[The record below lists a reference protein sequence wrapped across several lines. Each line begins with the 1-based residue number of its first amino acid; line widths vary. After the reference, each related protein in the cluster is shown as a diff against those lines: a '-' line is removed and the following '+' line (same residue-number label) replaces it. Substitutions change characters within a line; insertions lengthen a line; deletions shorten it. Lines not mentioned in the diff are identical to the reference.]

1 VSSNAITDVGSGQVN
16 SSNEALE
23 IDWDSLE
30 ILPFTEDQIGSARP
44 IMDEDA
50 MYEFLGLREEDERAE
65 KEKLAAEKEN
75 EVPDDI
81 DLEGAALLVD
91 DVIPGEDAIDYD
103 RDDPPMHVGA
113 IYKSMREFRAAVK
126 HHAIK
131 KQFEV
136 GTERSN
142 KKRFRGYCKAHGCP
156 WAIVARLMADG
167 KQVRV
172 LFFANLL

>member
-1 VSSNAITDVGSGQVN
+1 MTDIGSGQVN
-16 SSNEALE
+16 SSNELPV

-30 ILPFTEDQIGSARP
+30 ILPFTEEQIGSARP
-44 IMDEDA
+44 LMDEDA

-65 KEKLAAEKEN
+65 KEAAEKEN

-91 DVIPGEDAIDYD
+91 DVIPGEEAIDFD

-113 IYKSMREFRAAVK
+113 IYKSMREFRAAAR

-131 KQFEV
+131 KQFEM
-136 GTERSN
+136 GTEKSS
-142 KKRFRGYCKAHGCP
+142 KKRFQGYCKADGCP
-156 WAIVARLMADG
+156 WTIVARLMRDK

-172 LFFANLL
+172 LIFR